1 MTSAAGS
8 AVTTPEFT
16 ATYFDEQKS
25 KDITVSSQNGK
36 VEVFKNV
43 EVTLK
48 FPAMNTSD
56 PNPTEGALGI
66 AEDETFDILTKLA
79 ETGSATDLK
88 AGFEWTDKSYTYK
101 FTSTS
106 ASYDLEASYE
116 KSHVVHIHVSGGSM
130 DASTIPAVLEANTQS
145 ASNIRIIVP
154 DQTTLDNLKF
164 SPDGSLQNP
173 SFTAKWLSHD
183 NTTDLG
189 AVNFSEDAGS
199 WKGSTLAVTQ
209 PSYLNVS
216 FVAGQML
223 TVRIKGGTLDTAYG
237 NPVRNWTTK
246 AAATGG
252 FDHEY

>member
-1 MTSAAGS
+1 MDGDLIYYVGKVNGGSSSGSTVTHDRTTIQVTSAAGS
-8 AVTTPEFT
+8 AVTTPKFT

-66 AEDETFDILTKLA
+66 AEDETFDILTKLV
-79 ETGSATDLK
+79 ETGNATDLK

-106 ASYDLEASYE
+106 ASYNLEASYE

-130 DASTIPAVLEANTQS
+130 DASTIPAGLEANKQS
-145 ASNIRIIVP
+145 LSNIRIIVP

-189 AVNFSEDAGS
+189 AVNF
-199 WKGSTLAVTQ
+199 
-209 PSYLNVS
+209 P
-216 FVAGQML
+216 
-223 TVRIKGGTLDTAYG
+223 
-237 NPVRNWTTK
+237 
-246 AAATGG
+246 
-252 FDHEY
+252 